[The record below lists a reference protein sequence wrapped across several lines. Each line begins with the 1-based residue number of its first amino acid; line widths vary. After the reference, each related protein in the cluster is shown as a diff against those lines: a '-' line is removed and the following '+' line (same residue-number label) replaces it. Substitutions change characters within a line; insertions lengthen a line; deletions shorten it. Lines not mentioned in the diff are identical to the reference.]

1 MRFAR
6 FKDNDRIAYGIVED
20 DSVEEISS
28 TPFLPYERTGV
39 SHDLGDVR
47 LLAPCLPSKIV
58 AIGVNYR
65 DHAEEMGR
73 EPPEVPMAF
82 FKPSTAVIGHQGV
95 ILRPPDCRDLH
106 YEGELA
112 VVAGSVARRVPR
124 EDFEKVVLGYTCA
137 LDITARDFQA
147 ADLQWARA
155 KGFDTSAP
163 LGPVIASDLDPGSL
177 SLITRVNG
185 EVKQDSKTDQL
196 IFDVG
201 ALVEFVTRYITLLP
215 GDVIM
220 TGTPSGVGSLEE
232 GDLLEV
238 EIEGIGTLEA
248 AVGGGEG

>member
-1 MRFAR
+1 MHFAR
-6 FKDNDRIAYGIVED
+6 FTGDDRIAYGIMEGD
-20 DSVEEISS
+20 TVEEISS
-28 TPFLPYERTGV
+28 TPFLPYERTGI
-39 SHDLGDVR
+39 SHDLSDVR

-73 EPPEVPMAF
+73 EPPEIPMAF

-95 ILRPPDCRDLH
+95 ILRPPGCRELH
-106 YEGELA
+106 YEGELG
-112 VVAGSVARRVPR
+112 VVVGSVARRVPR
-124 EDFEKVVLGYTCA
+124 GDFDQVVLGYTCA

-147 ADLQWARA
+147 VDFQWARA

-163 LGPVIASDLDPGSL
+163 LGPVIASDLDATGL
-177 SLITRVNG
+177 SLTTRVNG
-185 EVKQDSKTDQL
+185 DVKQDSKTDQL

-201 ALVEFVTRYITLLP
+201 SLVEFVTRYITLLP

-220 TGTPSGVGSLEE
+220 TGTPSGVGPLNE
-232 GDLLEV
+232 GDLVEV